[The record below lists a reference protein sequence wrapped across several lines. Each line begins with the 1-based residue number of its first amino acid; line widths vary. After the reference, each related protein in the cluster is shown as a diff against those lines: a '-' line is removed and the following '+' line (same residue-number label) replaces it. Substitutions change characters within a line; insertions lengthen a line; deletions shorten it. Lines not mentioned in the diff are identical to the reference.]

1 MSKLITKDMI
11 INEVIRKFPKTMK
24 VFKDFKVDSC
34 CGGGFSI
41 EKTARADGADL
52 GALLKALNEVASSK

>member
-1 MSKLITKDMI
+1 MSTLITKDMI

-34 CGGGFSI
+34 CGGGCSI
-41 EKTARADGADL
+41 EKTATNDGADVE
-52 GALLKALNEVASSK
+52 ALVKALNACAAG

>member
-1 MSKLITKDMI
+1 MSKLIAKDMI

-24 VFKDFKVDSC
+24 VFKEFKVDSC

-41 EKTARADGADL
+41 EKTAKTDGVNLED
-52 GALLKALNEVASSK
+52 LLKALNEVASS

>member
-41 EKTARADGADL
+41 EKTAKNDKVDL
-52 GALLKALNEVASSK
+52 EALLKVLNECAAGR